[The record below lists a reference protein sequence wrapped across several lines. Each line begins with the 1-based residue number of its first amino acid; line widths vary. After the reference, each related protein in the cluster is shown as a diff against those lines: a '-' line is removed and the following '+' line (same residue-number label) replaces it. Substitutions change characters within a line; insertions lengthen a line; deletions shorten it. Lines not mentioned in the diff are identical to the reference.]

1 MIPQLRPSVQSVN
14 LKVAIIAKIVIN
26 KINEVNGRAALCIVI
41 EFSADV
47 ENPIPLVMIRMSD
60 FKSHGTPKQN
70 NMSKI
75 LDPIELQIAI
85 SARPAFF
92 TII

>member
-1 MIPQLRPSVQSVN
+1 MIPQLRPNVQFVN

-41 EFSADV
+41 EVSADV
-47 ENPIPLVMIRMSD
+47 EYPLVMIRMSD

-92 TII
+92 TTI